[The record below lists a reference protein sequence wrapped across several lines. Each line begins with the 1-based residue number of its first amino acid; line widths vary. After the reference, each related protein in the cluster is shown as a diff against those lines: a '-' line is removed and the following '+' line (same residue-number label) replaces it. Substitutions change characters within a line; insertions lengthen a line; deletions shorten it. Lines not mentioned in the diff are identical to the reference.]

1 MAAVWAWLPDAQTIL
16 QDLGYV
22 SPLVLDDQECMATFE
37 GMPLWN
43 CQNQQKTPFF
53 WALANGPRSL
63 GLHWEIPLIAVAM
76 YLTGLPMLQRWIA
89 RRGKVQVR
97 GFAFWWNVSLAVF
110 SFAGV
115 LACAPLLLT
124 ALNTNG
130 LYFAICAPA
139 EWYGLGTSGVF
150 VLLFVLS
157 KLAELTDTV
166 LLLLSEKPIIP
177 LHWWHHATV
186 LLYCWHSYVVQIS
199 TGVWFA
205 VMNYV
210 VHFIMYGYF
219 AGMGTRFRKSFV
231 RFAVYITFM
240 QLIQMLVGMWVT
252 IRAAMYQME
261 GKHCHVN
268 RTNSVLGL
276 AMYFSYF
283 VLFGLL
289 FVSNYLVKGK
299 ERHGIPKKERSVI
312 RTVSRQMV
320 QPPVDS
326 GSLDELGELVED
338 KKLN

>member
-1 MAAVWAWLPDAQTIL
+1 VELPEPAEDSIL
-16 QDLGYV
+16 LGARERPPVARLALGDPIDCSCY
-22 SPLVLDDQECMATFE
+22 VLDRIANAAALDRAPRESASARFRILVECVPRCVLLCRRARLRSSASDSLE
-37 GMPLWN
+37 YE
-43 CQNQQKTPFF
+43 
-53 WALANGPRSL
+53 WALL
-63 GLHWEIPLIAVAM
+63 CHL
-76 YLTGLPMLQRWIA
+76 
-89 RRGKVQVR
+89 
-97 GFAFWWNVSLAVF
+97 
-110 SFAGV
+110 
-115 LACAPLLLT
+115 CAH
-124 ALNTNG
+124 
-130 LYFAICAPA
+130 A